1 MRGRCHASTRRRLL
15 LAAALGMSGLLLAFV
30 AWGAR
35 DAGAT
40 GIPAFAR
47 KYRTSCSTCH
57 TAAPKLN
64 VMGEAFRLNGYRFP
78 ENDQLLRRD
87 QPVPLG
93 EDPWKDLWPRAIWPG
108 EVSGSVPLAF
118 RVESDVRIGRDTNG
132 SEGWTYRFPH
142 ELSLLAA
149 STLGEHAAT
158 FVEAEWSRED
168 GLEVAQAKVLFQ
180 DLLPVVPTRALNLW
194 IGLQN
199 LYLFT
204 FADPKI
210 DRAGRQPFR
219 WQEFRPADVELRD
232 SATGNTFRSA
242 DVFELTRSQPAV
254 ELNGLAG
261 GRLFYGLGLAQ
272 GAGGQTADNNDHKD
286 VYYKLRYKLG
296 GLGLDGHYAPGAGP
310 PRGGQG
316 QLLDRSVIIETFGY
330 FGAEPAGSGWEDRH
344 RDYGVSVRT
353 LLGPADLG
361 VGYVWGRNDR
371 PWGARTGALR
381 HSSLFGRG
389 EWLAY
394 PWLIGALQAERVVA
408 EADPNTLAP
417 GSVAARLEETRVVPG
432 VIALVRQ
439 NVRAVAEGELF
450 FRYRPG
456 VGLQRAAP
464 RNLWLRLDIAF

>member
-1 MRGRCHASTRRRLL
+1 MRSRCPASARISR
-15 LAAALGMSGLLLAFV
+15 LLLAFV
-30 AWGAR
+30 AWGAP

-40 GIPAFAR
+40 DIPAFAR

-64 VMGEAFRLNGYRFP
+64 VMGEAFRLNGYRLP

-93 EDPWKDLWPRAIWPG
+93 EDPWRDLWPRAIWPG
-108 EVSGSVPLAF
+108 ELSGSAPLAL
-118 RVESDVRIGRDTNG
+118 RIASDVRMGRDTNG
-132 SEGWTYRFPH
+132 SAGWTYRFPH

-149 STLGEHAAT
+149 TTLGDHLAT

-168 GLEVAQAKVLFQ
+168 GLDVAQAKVLFQ
-180 DLLPVVPTRALNLW
+180 DLLPIVPTRALNLW
-194 IGLQN
+194 VGFQN
-199 LYLFT
+199 LYLLT

-210 DRAGRQPFR
+210 DRAGRQAFR
-219 WQEFRPADVELRD
+219 WQEFRAAEVELRD
-232 SATGNTFRSA
+232 ATTGETFRSA
-242 DVFELTRSQPAV
+242 NVFQLPRPQPAI

-272 GAGGQTADNNDHKD
+272 GAGEETADNNNHKD

-296 GLGLDGHYAPGAGP
+296 GLGLDGRYPAGGGP
-310 PRGGQG
+310 PAGGQG

-330 FGAEPAGSGWEDRH
+330 FGMEPVGSGWEDRH
-344 RDYGVSVRT
+344 RDHGVSVRT

-361 VGYVWGRNDR
+361 VGYVWGRDGR
-371 PWGARTGALR
+371 PWGARAGALR

-389 EWLAY
+389 EWLVY
-394 PWLIGALQAERVVA
+394 PWLIGSLKAERIVA
-408 EADPNTLAP
+408 EADPGTLTP
-417 GSVAARLEETRVVPG
+417 GYVAARLEETRVAPG

-439 NVRAVAEGELF
+439 NVRVVAEAEF
-450 FRYRPG
+450 FSRYRPG
-456 VGLQRAAP
+456 GGLQRRAP
-464 RNLWLRLDIAF
+464 RNLWLRLDVAF